1 MESITFSIVD
11 DDLVERTEVVQL
23 LLTTLTPGMI
33 LVDPNS
39 AVVAIIDNDSKIPF
53 LLSTFTTS
61 IVIILLYRCRVQVFN
76 GVL

>member
-53 LLSTFTTS
+53 FLCTFATF
-61 IVIILLYRCRVQVFN
+61 IVIILLYRCRV
-76 GVL
+76 